1 MDRHDTGSSEQ
12 EEKGG
17 ERREALSE
25 LSHLV
30 TVLERERDLLVAGD
44 WERLDAVL
52 EEKDRR
58 SRRLGEL
65 MSSLPTEEFDISAGE
80 EPTLRGLLTH
90 LSELAS
96 VNLVLAR
103 ESSLM
108 VGQVL
113 REIALEAE
121 GGGTYGASGEVG
133 ATRPAPAMVSTRG

>member
-12 EEKGG
+12 EKSGG
-17 ERREALSE
+17 DISE
-25 LSHLV
+25 TFSEIARLV

-52 EEKDRR
+52 EEKERR

-65 MSSLPTEEFDISAGE
+65 LSGLSPEELDGASGE
-80 EPTLRGLLTH
+80 ETSLRGLLTH
-90 LSELAS
+90 LSELVS

-108 VGQVL
+108 VEQVL
-113 REIALEAE
+113 REISLEAE
-121 GGGTYGASGEVG
+121 GGGTYGSSGEVG
-133 ATRPAPAMVSTRG
+133 NARPQPAMVSTRG